1 MLSPQSTTLGQVKS
15 CNNTYC
21 KYISN
26 TTKAHAITLFWNY
39 GSNKL
44 DAPLGYHDNVDT
56 FKLAPGYQKFQAFE
70 SVIKFHTTQVP
81 LISESTVVSDDEDD
95 QDENLPPT

>member
-1 MLSPQSTTLGQVKS
+1 MSHKGT
-15 CNNTYC
+15 
-21 KYISN
+21 SN
-26 TTKAHAITLFWNY
+26 TTEAHTTNILCNY
-39 GSNKL
+39 GRNKI
-44 DAPLGYHDNVDT
+44 DIALGYHNNVDT
-56 FKLAPGYQKFQAFE
+56 FNLAPGYQKFQAFE